1 MEAELETHNTALIP
15 CCTSRNT
22 FSALCLLFWYS
33 TLWYVC
39 LIFLG
44 NINNGYYFCCI
55 WLLIVLICISFL
67 FHSYYFILLDPSI
80 PLPCLVRQAHVLWG
94 LLQCIWNIIQWCG
107 LCLDWV
113 HFPKYQY
120 QFNIYKLILCCLG
133 STQRTVYSSIRCMN
147 CQLENSQC
155 TSFQSQHFDVL
166 TILTAFSTVLFVLI
180 VIEMPYVLKLSIVI
194 RKVWISE
201 HGNSLFCFLQFFRTS
216 FLFAYLKDTFMIWR
230 TLLWFVSV
238 LVLSIRARLLGNGIS
253 KSEVIFDAEMVA
265 FHKLKGQFRYF

>member
-1 MEAELETHNTALIP
+1 VEAELETHNTALIP

-44 NINNGYYFCCI
+44 NINNGNYFCCI

-120 QFNIYKLILCCLG
+120 QFNIYKLISCCLG

-147 CQLENSQC
+147 CQLENSQS
-155 TSFQSQHFDVL
+155 TSFQSH
-166 TILTAFSTVLFVLI
+166 
-180 VIEMPYVLKLSIVI
+180 
-194 RKVWISE
+194 
-201 HGNSLFCFLQFFRTS
+201 FRTS